1 MKILRRPLLTLVF
14 ATALIG
20 LSACMGSDNPV
31 SPDTLQRLTGT
42 WVQQNGNGELQFY
55 ADETIKLTLPD
66 DQPPVRLLSTLEAM
80 KDNSLAFGT
89 GDRWNGP
96 VHIDPAGDWQTIH
109 LHFPDKQDK
118 NKEIILDF
126 VKAKKR

>member
-1 MKILRRPLLTLVF
+1 MKTLRRSLLTFVF

-31 SPDTLQRLTGT
+31 SPDTLQRLAGT
-42 WVQQNGNGELQFY
+42 WVQQNGNGKIQFY
-55 ADETIKLTLPD
+55 ADETIKLSLPD

-96 VHIDPAGDWQTIH
+96 VHIEPASDWQSIH
-109 LHFPDKQDK
+109 LHFPDKKDK
-118 NKEIILDF
+118 NKEIVLDF
-126 VKAKKR
+126 VREKKN